1 MKFAEAVPLIKETF
15 SDWND
20 DKAPR
25 LAAAL
30 AYYTIFSIAPL
41 LLVVL
46 AIAGLVFGKEAAQ
59 GQIIGQIQ
67 QVVGETSAKAI
78 QEMLANARHPSQG
91 AAATVVGAI
100 TLLLGAGG
108 VFGALQDALNT
119 IWGVTPKPGSG
130 LMKMLKDRFLSFTMV
145 LGLGFLLL
153 VSLVIS
159 AGISAIVKFAGGA
172 IPGMPWIW
180 GTVNTV
186 LSGGVFTALFAMMFK
201 ILPDIHVKWKDVLA
215 GAFLTAILFTLGKA
229 GIGIYLG
236 SGSVGS
242 AYGAAG
248 SLVVLLLW
256 IYYSA
261 QILFFGAEFTKVYAK
276 RHGSRIVPVANAVP
290 LSPEARA
297 EQGLSPTPTGA
308 MPEKDVSVKGR
319 PTLAAGAPKLHNDS
333 SDAVRTATL
342 IGAAIGLIA
351 GLLKRP
357 HGTRN

>member
-1 MKFAEAVPLIKETF
+1 MKFSEAVPVLKETYT
-15 SDWND
+15 DWNN

-46 AIAGLVFGKEAAQ
+46 AIAGLIFGKEAAE

-67 QVVGETSAKAI
+67 QTVGETSAKAI

-91 AAATVVGAI
+91 TLATIIGAV

-119 IWGVTPKPGSG
+119 IWGVTPKPDAGY
-130 LMKMLKDRFLSFTMV
+130 MKMIKDRFLSFTMV
-145 LGLGFLLL
+145 LGLGFLLI

-159 AGISAIVKFAGGA
+159 AVLSAITKFVGNAVPGA
-172 IPGMPWIW
+172 PWLW
-180 GTVNTV
+180 ETLNTV
-186 LSGGVFTALFAMMFK
+186 VSLGVFTTLFAMMFK
-201 ILPDIHVKWKDVLA
+201 ILPDAKIKWSDVGV
-215 GAFLTAILFTLGKA
+215 GAFLTAIMFTLGKF

-236 SGSVGS
+236 RGSVGS

-276 RHGSRIVPVANAVP
+276 RHGSKIEPVPGAVPV
-290 LSPEARA
+290 SRETRA
-297 EQGLSPTPTGA
+297 DQGLPAPPSGA
-308 MPEKDVSVKGR
+308 TSQSQSGNRKPAPRMR
-319 PTLAAGAPKLHNDS
+319 PARTTHAIHSDS
-333 SDAVRTATL
+333 TVRTATF
-342 IGAAIGLIA
+342 IGIAIGLVA
-351 GLLKRP
+351 GILKKP
-357 HGTRN
+357 HPS